1 LTTGSIRDSIRRK
14 NQPIGGDTVDKSVK
28 ELADNLEVDYDEVDT
43 IISKHYR
50 LLMFNCL
57 IVMLAIPVV
66 FVGVGV
72 ALNLVK

>member
-1 LTTGSIRDSIRRK
+1 M
-14 NQPIGGDTVDKSVK
+14 DKSVK